1 MVEQLAI
8 LPHEIIHLIECET
21 LDERSGVAV
30 PGELLLLGDVRDA
43 GTANEAG
50 TGNETVADA
59 ARRITR
65 AVRPASAAQ
74 RRVPQR
80 SIRRQIRR
88 GGMRATRRGLR
99 LQTPDVGE
107 DEPRVEIGDTVRV
120 GAVDF
125 VGVRDADARRR
136 PESALQPQNVE
147 HRMIDAAHRVGA
159 IIHRGEKRHLGAAS
173 FTSQFRGGNGLYDA
187 PRVDQ
192 LVRRIELLGAIE
204 KEWSLLGEEERCAR
218 IDDELSGVGFDLREV
233 RMDGAVE
240 GEVFGD
246 SPAYITADDG
256 TLGGVRPVVI
266 GCRCA

>member
-1 MVEQLAI
+1 MPFLLDRISVVEQLAI

-30 PGELLLLGDVRDA
+30 PSELLLLGDVRDA

-50 TGNETVADA
+50 AGNETVADA

-107 DEPRVEIGDTVRV
+107 DEPRVEIGDTTLSVYVRPM
-120 GAVDF
+120 
-125 VGVRDADARRR
+125 RDAGPSPRCSRRM
-136 PESALQPQNVE
+136 LNT
-147 HRMIDAAHRVGA
+147 G
-159 IIHRGEKRHLGAAS
+159 
-173 FTSQFRGGNGLYDA
+173 
-187 PRVDQ
+187 
-192 LVRRIELLGAIE
+192 
-204 KEWSLLGEEERCAR
+204 
-218 IDDELSGVGFDLREV
+218 
-233 RMDGAVE
+233 
-240 GEVFGD
+240 
-246 SPAYITADDG
+246 
-256 TLGGVRPVVI
+256 
-266 GCRCA
+266 